1 MIQTT
6 TKLLST
12 LLLLVSVIATP
23 AWAITL
29 GEAKTQGLVGET
41 PSGYL
46 ASVHATPNSNTL
58 RLMNDINAKRKA
70 AYTKSAK
77 KAGVTLKVMEVRI
90 GQRLYDRASQGS
102 YVQKPNGQWL
112 KK

>member
-1 MIQTT
+1 MIRTT
-6 TKLLST
+6 AKLLSA

-29 GEAKTQGLVGET
+29 DEAKTQGLLGET

-46 ASVHATPNSNTL
+46 ASVHASPNNNTL
-58 RLMNDINAKRKA
+58 RLMNEINAKRKA
-70 AYTKSAK
+70 AYNKSAK
-77 KAGVTLKVMEVRI
+77 KAGVTLNVMEIRI
-90 GQRLYDRASQGS
+90 GQRLYDRAPQGS
-102 YVQKPNGQWL
+102 YLQKPNGQWL

>member
-6 TKLLST
+6 TKLLSA

-23 AWAITL
+23 AWAVTL
-29 GEAKTQGLVGET
+29 GEAKAQGLVGET

-46 ASVHATPNSNTL
+46 ASVHATPNNNTL
-58 RLMNDINAKRKA
+58 HLINEINTKRKS

-77 KAGVTLKVMEVRI
+77 KAGVTLKVMEIRI
-90 GQRLYDRASQGS
+90 GQRLYDRALQGS